1 MVSEALERLR
11 QMRERVGK
19 GFLPPDPRLSCP
31 TISQTVI
38 SEKRATLVRWNA
50 CQAGV
55 LDLLVKAGLP
65 MSHTALVQSLAQRGY
80 DKATACKG
88 IAACQR
94 YGWIEHNLVS
104 GYVLSG
110 SERQRQLIF
119 DGAA

>member
-11 QMRERVGK
+11 QMREGVGK
-19 GFLPPDPRLSCP
+19 GFLPTNSQLPCP

-55 LDLLVKAGLP
+55 LDLLVKAGMP
-65 MSHTALVQSLAQRGY
+65 MSHTVLVQALAGRGY

-94 YGWIEHNLVS
+94 HGWIEHNLVS
-104 GYVLSG
+104 GYILSRYP
-110 SERQRQLIF
+110 S
-119 DGAA
+119 

>member
-38 SEKRATLVRWNA
+38 SEKRATLVEWNA

-65 MSHTALVQSLAQRGY
+65 MSHTALVQALAGRGY
-80 DKATACKG
+80 DKTTAYKA

-94 YGWIEHNLVS
+94 HGWIEHNLVS
-104 GYVLSG
+104 GYVLAG
-110 SERQRQLIF
+110 SERQPQSMF
-119 DGAA
+119 DGSM